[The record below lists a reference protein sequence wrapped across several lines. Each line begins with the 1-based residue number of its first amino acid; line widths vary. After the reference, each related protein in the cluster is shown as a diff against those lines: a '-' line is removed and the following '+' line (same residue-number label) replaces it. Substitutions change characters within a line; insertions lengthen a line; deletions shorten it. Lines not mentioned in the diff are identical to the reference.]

1 MMIIKHNKMRNT
13 GILFELLVRTITA
26 DALSNKTSPAVDIL
40 KKHFIKSELG
50 KEYKLYE
57 TVFKNIP
64 LSETKAEITLN
75 AVLEASHNLNKNILK
90 REKYNLIKDI
100 KEHYNLNEFFKTKI
114 SNYKAQASL
123 YMLIETYS
131 NKDIDPSQIINNK
144 VNLLE
149 CLTSTQI
156 KPAQESID
164 EFKGYDKDLRILTY
178 KILLEKFNEKY
189 NTLNSDQ
196 KLILKEYIN
205 IVDNASQLKE
215 FYNKKI
221 GELKLKL
228 TIQNKDITNPVT
240 KIKLTEVINLLK
252 PISKTENVKNENVVS
267 LLQYYSLVEE
277 LNNTKQ

>member
-131 NKDIDPSQIINNK
+131 NKDIDPSQVINNK